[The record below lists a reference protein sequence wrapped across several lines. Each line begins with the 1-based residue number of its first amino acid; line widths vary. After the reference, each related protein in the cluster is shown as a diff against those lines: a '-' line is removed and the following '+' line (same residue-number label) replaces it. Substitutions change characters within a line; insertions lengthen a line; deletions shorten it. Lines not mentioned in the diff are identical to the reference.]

1 MTQRWAH
8 QLVDSDGLAG
18 FQREQQSLDGGSM
31 VASTIHA
38 PTVVQTAIRST
49 PVAGGQDITAHMVTE
64 TDTRG
69 RAWINASTS
78 WRWTDTQT
86 SFDSY
91 GLPTDVRNYG
101 DITANLGD
109 DACTH
114 TDYARD
120 PSNYLIN
127 YASQVVTTDC
137 NPSPGDGDYS
147 ATVGAAPTQGLATK
161 TLALA
166 DVSNGTK
173 TWKQAARADFD
184 PNGRPVASYDAL
196 DRKTITA
203 YTPGSG
209 APVTSVAVTNPMQWT
224 TTTTVD
230 PGLALPTKTVDV
242 NGKTT
247 VETYDPLGRLAQVW
261 LNNRSTTAPPDIA
274 YTYTLSNT
282 APNVVQTQKLGPASN
297 CQWVRLP

>member
-1 MTQRWAH
+1 MANGTTHFAPNI
-8 QLVDSDGLAG
+8 A
-18 FQREQQSLDGGSM
+18 EQ
-31 VASTIHA
+31 
-38 PTVVQTAIRST
+38 PTHCKGYFVPI
-49 PVAGGQDITAHMVTE
+49 P
-64 TDTRG
+64 
-69 RAWINASTS
+69 
-78 WRWTDTQT
+78 
-86 SFDSY
+86 
-91 GLPTDVRNYG
+91 
-101 DITANLGD
+101 NLGD

-137 NPSPGDGDYS
+137 NPSPGDGDYLSGSQTLYDGS

-247 VETYDPLGRLAQVW
+247 VETYDPLGRLTQVW